1 MGILLMSIGLMGIIY
16 RAEKR
21 FLLIEPDSAL
31 MILSYAL
38 GMWALFHL
46 GGE

>member
-1 MGILLMSIGLMGIIY
+1 MGITY

-31 MILSYAL
+31 MILSYVL
-38 GMWALFHL
+38 GMWALFRL
-46 GGE
+46 SGE

>member
-1 MGILLMSIGLMGIIY
+1 MGLIY

-31 MILSYAL
+31 MIVGYVL
-38 GMWALFHL
+38 GMALIFTVT
-46 GGE
+46 

>member
-1 MGILLMSIGLMGIIY
+1 MSVGNMGLIY

-31 MILSYAL
+31 MILGYVL
-38 GMWALFHL
+38 GMGLIFSIS
-46 GGE
+46 